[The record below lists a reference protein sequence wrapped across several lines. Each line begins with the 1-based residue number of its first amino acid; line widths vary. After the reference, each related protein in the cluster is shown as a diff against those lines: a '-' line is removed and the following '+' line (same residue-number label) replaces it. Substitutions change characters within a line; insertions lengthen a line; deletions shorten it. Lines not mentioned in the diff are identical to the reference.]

1 MGGNLTIES
10 LQNKDNYN
18 EHSSNSGFG
27 VVIPIG
33 AGMPGL
39 TVSHGN
45 TNIDSNYQSTGTQ
58 SGIRA
63 GDGGFQVNVAG
74 DTTLKGG
81 AITSTQKAVD
91 EGKNSFHTGGQLVMS
106 DLQNQ
111 AEYNASGSQITLG
124 VGGSRGSSS
133 AGVGRDNGSASST
146 TQAGISGIAGN
157 SSARTGDK
165 ETGLK
170 PIFDKERVRDNV
182 DAGVTVTTVVG
193 QQGTIAWGDYAN
205 QQYVDAITS
214 GDSERAEC
222 WAPDGTCRAAG
233 HALVGGLT
241 GGLGGAVAGGA
252 VSITAPQVERIL
264 TDAGL
269 PPMVV
274 EAVTQAYGAGLGGAV
289 GGTGGAAAGLNES
302 GNNTSAANFLITQGI
317 RFGGPAA
324 ARACLLSPSCMN
336 IVAGVIGTSAGVW
349 LADIANSND
358 QSTNSVTL
366 GDVNPHIFGGTES
379 LNPADE
385 SQRPTGAAGKPIQEG
400 KPGDNIIGTPN
411 NGPQGESTTGGKPI
425 AQPKPGDNIIST
437 PVTDPLPGTGIL
449 MNEEGNDSSSSA
461 RPSPILIDSPYN
473 PSNVDDRVKP
483 PYQTNPAHDI
493 KSPLYNP
500 NKTPE
505 PSDAQSAYENG
516 AVRGGMGTWYAKGEK
531 GYYQYFSDNAGTVHF
546 SGAIPDF
553 KVPSGVRKILGR

>member
-1 MGGNLTIES
+1 MAGRLFTILFI
-10 LQNKDNYN
+10 LQTLLRVPVLA
-18 EHSSNSGFG
+18 GG
-27 VVIPIG
+27 VV
-33 AGMPGL
+33 
-39 TVSHGN
+39 
-45 TNIDSNYQSTGTQ
+45 
-58 SGIRA
+58 
-63 GDGGFQVNVAG
+63 DGGFQVNVAG

-91 EGKNSFHTGGQLVMS
+91 EGKNSFRTGGQLVMS

-124 VGGSRGSSS
+124 VGGSLGSSS

-302 GNNTSAANFLITQGI
+302 GNNSLAFVRKILQYGGSEVLAACFLSEACKNTVGPSLLQGMQNMLNA
-317 RFGGPAA
+317 GEQLDQA
-324 ARACLLSPSCMN
+324 LLNGCR
-336 IVAGVIGTSAGVW
+336 
-349 LADIANSND
+349 
-358 QSTNSVTL
+358 
-366 GDVNPHIFGGTES
+366 
-379 LNPADE
+379 LNPACL
-385 SQRPTGAAGKPIQEG
+385 SAAVSLGLAQSLLGLPVSPGVLVIPGKPTTAPPGPNHTGGDQIKDP
-400 KPGDNIIGTPN
+400 KPGDNITGTPN

-425 AQPKPGDNIIST
+425 EQPKPGDNLTGT
-437 PVTDPLPGTGIL
+437 PIPDPQGPGI
-449 MNEEGNDSSSSA
+449 MINEGNA
-461 RPSPILIDSPYN
+461 G
-473 PSNVDDRVKP
+473 
-483 PYQTNPAHDI
+483 
-493 KSPLYNP
+493 
-500 NKTPE
+500 KTP
-505 PSDAQSAYENG
+505 SLYW
-516 AVRGGMGTWYAKGEK
+516 VMMGNYRRE
-531 GYYQYFSDNAGTVHF
+531 
-546 SGAIPDF
+546 
-553 KVPSGVRKILGR
+553 